1 MTIGPTLHYS
11 HSNVRQYWGLS
22 ILVYLGACFF
32 WRFLTSGSLSVDLSG
47 IAEQTQY
54 GLGRFVVSP
63 LSIYEYPWQILVL
76 AIAMGILAVAPT
88 VVSQLMSFRYSIP
101 LILICALAAKLPLFA
116 LFLTVSCF
124 AVACRPLR
132 FRSRFISIVLCLVPQ
147 LVYWAIYGGYESVDP
162 IRWGFS
168 FSPWIGAWIAAV
180 GMAGIVIAIGHFTRY
195 RPGLV
200 WSVSLVSLIAAAG
213 IFQWKISFAELDYQR
228 YVAGNHPE
236 EVEEFHNH
244 NLSKVLDDSMRDPST
259 RQFLARFFYPSD
271 LQELR
276 EELKDDIM
284 IQLGYDKWPNWFDV
298 PDYLNYQSKRLW
310 LLGQYDIF
318 INQRPTSSRMPVAL
332 YYKAILKEYSPD
344 IRYFGQTEILR
355 FYKDYPH
362 RENLAIWYTLFR
374 DFPLSPESI
383 EARWR
388 IAVHYAGQEKF
399 KEAIEQCQVA
409 MVMLDKLEDE
419 NAAQRIS
426 VEDSL
431 LTAFS
436 PPARSAITPFKIGEL
451 RVRIRTLLSLI
462 GDENIGD
469 SESGRQR
476 LARFVILNP
485 YSLNYQSQLESLLA
499 ETQEGDPLRDNI
511 QLSLA
516 MLVEDP
522 LQRMDCFTAL
532 TEQFL
537 GTDGG
542 IHALYELGVLH
553 VQMWKETQEQE
564 VRDQYLSRAR
574 VILNQIINT
583 YPNSIYLDRARVLL
597 NGLPQMET
605 VEKAES

>member
-22 ILVYLGACFF
+22 ILVYLGVCFF

-76 AIAMGILAVAPT
+76 AVTMGILAVAP
-88 VVSQLMSFRYSIP
+88 VIVSQLMSFRYSIP
-101 LILICALAAKLPLFA
+101 LILICALVTRLPLFA
-116 LFLTVSCF
+116 LFVTVSCV

-132 FRSRFISIVLCLVPQ
+132 FRSRFISIVLCMVPQ

-168 FSPWIGAWIAAV
+168 FSPWIGAWIVAV

-200 WSVSLVSLIAAAG
+200 WSVSLVGLVAAAG
-213 IFQWKISFAELDYQR
+213 IFQWRISFAELDYQR

-244 NLSKVLDDSMRDPST
+244 NLSKVLDEAMRDPGT
-259 RQFLARFFYPSD
+259 RQFLAGFFYPSD
-271 LQELR
+271 TRELR
-276 EELKDDIM
+276 EELKRDIM
-284 IQLGYDKWPNWFDV
+284 IQLGYGRWPNWFDV

-318 INQRPTSSRMPVAL
+318 IKQRPTSSRMPVAL
-332 YYKAILKEYSPD
+332 YYKAILKEYTPD
-344 IRYFGQTEILR
+344 IRYFGQAEILR

-362 RENLAIWYTLFR
+362 RENLAIWYKLFR

-388 IAVHYAGQEKF
+388 IAVHYAGQGAF
-399 KEAIEQCQVA
+399 KEAREQCQVA
-409 MVMLDKLEDE
+409 IVMLDKLEE
-419 NAAQRIS
+419 EHIQQRVS

-436 PPARSAITPFKIGEL
+436 EPAKTAITPFKIGEL
-451 RVRIRTLLSLI
+451 RVRIRSLLSLI
-462 GDENIGD
+462 SDENIGQVEG
-469 SESGRQR
+469 SRQR
-476 LARFVILNP
+476 LSRFIILNP
-485 YSLNYQSQLESLLA
+485 YSLNYRDQLESLLA
-499 ETQEGDPLRDNI
+499 ETREGDPIRDNI

-516 MLVEDP
+516 MLVENP
-522 LQRMDCFTAL
+522 RERMDRLAAL

-553 VQMWKETQEQE
+553 VQMWKETQQQE
-564 VRDQYLSRAR
+564 DRDKYLSRAR
-574 VILNQIINT
+574 VILNRIINT
-583 YPNSIYLDRARVLL
+583 YPNSIYLERARVLL
-597 NGLPQMET
+597 NGLPQTET
-605 VEKAES
+605 AEAAPE